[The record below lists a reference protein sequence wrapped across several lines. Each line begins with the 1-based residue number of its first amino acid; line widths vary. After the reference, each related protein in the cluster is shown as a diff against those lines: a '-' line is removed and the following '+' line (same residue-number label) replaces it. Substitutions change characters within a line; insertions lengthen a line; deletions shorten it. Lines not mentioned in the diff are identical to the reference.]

1 MRSEQMGRGM
11 YALPNRPS
19 KFVANAR
26 IGPSKTLNNLEIARS
41 SPRDTDKQQTAVV
54 MSSPKPVFNG
64 TRGRH
69 QHYMRRNSSPSQP
82 QYSVQHEEIVK
93 ILSEGWSRVN
103 HELEKSSHKEV
114 PAGPILYRE
123 KNPNPKLNDF
133 KAFDLEKFWGDRLY
147 AQATG
152 SPS

>member
-54 MSSPKPVFNG
+54 MSSP
-64 TRGRH
+64 
-69 QHYMRRNSSPSQP
+69 SQP

-103 HELEKSSHKEV
+103 HELEKSSHKE
-114 PAGPILYRE
+114 
-123 KNPNPKLNDF
+123 DF